1 MKDLVAIVGVNG
13 LLHAAHIHPREAA
26 DGHQAFELVRAL
38 VFDVLLLDMSMPGR
52 SGVDLIRQIKAEP
65 RWATLRT
72 VALTGRNR
80 QDDVRAAA
88 EAGFDTHLSKPLDF
102 GMLLA
107 ALGDTH

>member
-1 MKDLVAIVGVNG
+1 M
-13 LLHAAHIHPREAA
+13 
-26 DGHQAFELVRAL
+26 DGYE
-38 VFDVLLLDMSMPGR
+38 
-52 SGVDLIRQIKAEP
+52 LIRHIKADP